1 MLGKLAGSRDVGYL
15 DTIGHDPDFPIT
27 DCWPHLVDESIRF
40 IEARYRGPVVGV
52 GHSLGGFLMFYAALK
67 RPDLFRAIIILDS
80 PLMGPSR
87 SFGIWLAK
95 RLGFIQRVTPG
106 GNTLAR
112 RDNWATV
119 EMAHDYFARKPKFA
133 RFDPDCLADYAL
145 HGTQDDGKGGRR
157 LKFRPQVEHD
167 IYASRA
173 AEGAGGLA
181 GRLGVGCAAR
191 QRPGFHAQA
200 FRGHGGQAAGQP
212 PVSAGKTA
220 GNGGAHRAIAG
231 QAGGG
236 RLELRASGAPG
247 RLGIWP
253 ASGAW
258 RLRAAAIS
266 RKL

>member
-1 MLGKLAGSRDVGYL
+1 MREAIHFAHANSFPGSVYGKMLGKLAEGRDVGYL
-15 DTIGHDPDFPIT
+15 DTIGHDPDYPVT
-27 DCWPHLVDESIRF
+27 DCWPYLVDESVRF
-40 IEARYRGPVVGV
+40 IETRYRGPVVGV

-106 GNTLAR
+106 GDTLRR

-167 IYASRA
+167 IYATLPHDFPRHKGKLKVPA
-173 AEGAGGLA
+173 ALLA
-181 GRLGVGCAAR
+181 GEASDVLRDGDLAFMRKHFSVKVG
-191 QRPGFHAQA
+191 
-200 FRGHGGQAAGQP
+200 
-212 PVSAGKTA
+212 K
-220 GNGGAHRAIAG
+220 
-231 QAGGG
+231 QAGSHLFPLEKPLETAASIE
-236 RLELRASGAPG
+236 RLLAQLEDRGWA
-247 RLGIWP
+247 
-253 ASGAW
+253 
-258 RLRAAAIS
+258 
-266 RKL
+266 